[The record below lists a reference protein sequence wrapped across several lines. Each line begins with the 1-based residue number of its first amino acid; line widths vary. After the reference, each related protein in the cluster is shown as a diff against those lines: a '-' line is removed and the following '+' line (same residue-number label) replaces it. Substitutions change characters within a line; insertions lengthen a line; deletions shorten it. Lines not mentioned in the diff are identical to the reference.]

1 MKNHLDNKK
10 LVIAYIGTKS
20 VLAKSFVKSYY
31 KNFILKSYSGDIT
44 DNKKIDSWLRKNI
57 DINIFINFAAITS
70 PSICE
75 KNKKKAIDVNFKSV
89 TKLLNLLNNIQM
101 NNFNYFLS
109 LSTSH
114 VFKKTRFKLKESSI
128 KKPTNY
134 YGISKLALEN
144 YILKNQKKFRFKIGI
159 ARIFNYYNGGSKKGF
174 FINDIIEKLK
184 VKKKIIKFD
193 NVNSYRDYI
202 SMKDINTAFFKMIN
216 LRLINDYN
224 ICSGEK
230 IYLPD
235 IINHLNKKYKKN
247 IFILNDKRNEDLIG
261 SNSKLKKKGW
271 KITKKSFFNELLK

>member
-1 MKNHLDNKK
+1 MKNHLNKKK
-10 LVIAYIGTKS
+10 LVIGYTGTKS

-31 KNFILKSYSGDIT
+31 KNFILKSYTGDIT
-44 DNKKIDSWLRKNI
+44 NYAKVDSWLRKNI

-70 PSICE
+70 TTICE
-75 KNKKKAIDVNFKSV
+75 KNKKKATDVNFISV
-89 TKLLNLLNNIQM
+89 IKLLILLNNIQM
-101 NNFNYFLS
+101 IDFNYFLS

-114 VFKKTRFKLKESSI
+114 VFKKSHLKLKENST
-128 KKPTNY
+128 KEPTNH
-134 YGISKLALEN
+134 YGVSKLALEN
-144 YILKNQKKFRFKIGI
+144 YILKNQKKFKFKVGI
-159 ARIFNYYNGGSKKGF
+159 ARIFNYYNEGSKKGF
-174 FINDIIEKLK
+174 FINDIIKKLK
-184 VKKKIIKFD
+184 IKKKIIKFD
-193 NVNSYRDYI
+193 NINSYRDYI
-202 SMKDINTAFFKMIN
+202 SMKDINTALFKMIN

>member
-1 MKNHLDNKK
+1 MKNHLNKK
-10 LVIAYIGTKS
+10 KLIIGYTGTKS

-31 KNFILKSYSGDIT
+31 KNFILKSYTGDIT
-44 DNKKIDSWLRKNI
+44 NYAKVDSWLRKNI

-70 PSICE
+70 TTICE
-75 KNKKKAIDVNFKSV
+75 KNKKKATDVNFISV
-89 TKLLNLLNNIQM
+89 IKLLILLNNIQM
-101 NNFNYFLS
+101 IDFNYFLS

-114 VFKKTRFKLKESSI
+114 VFKKSHLKLKENST
-128 KKPTNY
+128 KEPTSH
-134 YGISKLALEN
+134 YGVSKLALEN
-144 YILKNQKKFRFKIGI
+144 YILKNQKKFKFKIGI
-159 ARIFNYYNGGSKKGF
+159 ARIFNYYNEGSKKGF
-174 FINDIIEKLK
+174 FINDIIKKLK
-184 VKKKIIKFD
+184 IKKKIIKFD
-193 NVNSYRDYI
+193 NINSYRDYI

>member
-1 MKNHLDNKK
+1 MKNHLNKKK
-10 LVIAYIGTKS
+10 LVIGYTGTKS

-31 KNFILKSYSGDIT
+31 KNFILKSYTGDIT
-44 DNKKIDSWLRKNI
+44 NYSKVDSWLRKNI

-70 PSICE
+70 TTICE
-75 KNKKKAIDVNFKSV
+75 KNKKKATDVNFISV
-89 TKLLNLLNNIQM
+89 IKLLILLNNIQM
-101 NNFNYFLS
+101 IDFNYFLS

-114 VFKKTRFKLKESSI
+114 VFKKSHLKLKENST
-128 KKPTNY
+128 KEPTNH
-134 YGISKLALEN
+134 YGVSKLALEN
-144 YILKNQKKFRFKIGI
+144 YILKNQKKFKFKVGI
-159 ARIFNYYNGGSKKGF
+159 ARIFNYYNEGSKKGF
-174 FINDIIEKLK
+174 FINDIIKKLK
-184 VKKKIIKFD
+184 IKKKIIKFD
-193 NVNSYRDYI
+193 NINSYRDYI
-202 SMKDINTAFFKMIN
+202 SMKDINTALFKMIN

>member
-1 MKNHLDNKK
+1 LKNHLNKKK
-10 LVIAYIGTKS
+10 LVIGYTGTKS

-31 KNFILKSYSGDIT
+31 KNFILKSYAGDIT
-44 DNKKIDSWLRKNI
+44 NYAKVDSWLRKNL

-70 PSICE
+70 TTICE
-75 KNKKKAIDVNFKSV
+75 KNKKKATDVNFISAI
-89 TKLLNLLNNIQM
+89 KLLNLLNNIQM
-101 NNFNYFLS
+101 IDFNYFLS

-114 VFKKTRFKLKESSI
+114 VFKKSHLKLKENST
-128 KKPTNY
+128 KEPTNH
-134 YGISKLALEN
+134 YGVSKLALEN
-144 YILKNQKKFRFKIGI
+144 YILKNQKKFKFKIGI